1 MYPLDPVL
9 GVIVCGS
16 FALLFAIAAAHK
28 LRAPGSFAETLTG
41 YQVLPAFLVVPGSIL
56 LPLLEGLV
64 AVALLLA
71 SSRAAASV
79 AGSLLLT
86 VYAAAMGLNLLRGRR
101 HLDCGCLGP
110 HRRATIC
117 AALVWRNLLLALVL
131 LAAGYSR
138 WTARPLGWLDVGT
151 ILVAV
156 CVLALLYAATNG
168 LLALTARHSPRGG
181 WSRDGA

>member
-1 MYPLDPVL
+1 VYPLDPVV

-16 FALLFAIAAAHK
+16 FALLFVIAAAHK

-41 YQVLPAFLVVPGSIL
+41 YQLLPAYLVAPGSIL
-56 LPLLEGLV
+56 VPVLEGLV
-64 AVALLLA
+64 AVGLLLE
-71 SSRAAASV
+71 SSREAASV
-79 AGSLLLT
+79 VGSALLV

-110 HRRATIC
+110 HRRATVS
-117 AALVWRNLLLALVL
+117 AALVWRNLLMALVL
-131 LAAGYSR
+131 LAAGCIR

-151 ILVAV
+151 AMVAV

-168 LLALTARHSPRGG
+168 LLALAARHSPRGG
-181 WSRDGA
+181 